1 MKYQTTRRPRTPEY
15 MAAMSW
21 WERLRRTDQRAA
33 RDLAV
38 NHNMRSCVQIVRY
51 YAQCVR

>member
-1 MKYQTTRRPRTPEY
+1 MKYQTPRRPRSPEY
-15 MAAMSW
+15 MAAMQW
-21 WERLRRTDQRAA
+21 WDRLRRKNPREA

-38 NHNMRSCVQIVRY
+38 NHNMGSCVQIARY